1 MDTVEFSQTVP
12 RELVHRLSLAEVFLT
27 GVLARDEDTL
37 DIGVQIPRSHVFY
50 RDTAGCRHIYDP
62 MVLVEA
68 VRQSLLML
76 GHDLFERPF
85 GTKFILR
92 NIALHDADIT
102 ALAVCDVPTD
112 VVLRCRIVRRFRGR
126 EGLKGARLSYSAL
139 IGDRVAATLEGSMS
153 WLTPAEW
160 RAAREEGR
168 ATLGLPV
175 QATFTA
181 CESGPR
187 IGEALVDRRDTSNV
201 VISPPECHL
210 TPDGGETRTA
220 RLLVDTSHPVLFDHP
235 LDHVPGMLT
244 LEAFRQLSIATA
256 VQTGALPSA
265 SAVLTGLKA
274 RFTGFGELD
283 LPITCQSVQA
293 EGDGGSAVLRCA
305 MKQAGRTIAD
315 GELRLTR
322 APAEAGRWR
331 S

>member
-12 RELVHRLSLAEVFLT
+12 RELVHRLSLTEVFLT

-37 DIGVQIPRSHVFY
+37 DIGVQIPRSHAFY
-50 RDTAGCRHIYDP
+50 RDTAGCRHVYDP

-92 NIALHDADIT
+92 DIALRDADIT
-102 ALAVCDVPTD
+102 AFAVRDVPTE

-139 IGDRVAATLEGSMS
+139 IGARVAATLDGSMS

-160 RAAREEGR
+160 QATREEVR
-168 ATLGLPV
+168 ATLGLPA
-175 QATFTA
+175 QAGFTA
-181 CESGPR
+181 CEPGPR
-187 IGEALVDRRDTSNV
+187 IGEALVDRRDAANV
-201 VISPPECHL
+201 VISPLELRLAP
-210 TPDGGETRTA
+210 GGGGTGTA
-220 RLLVDTSHPVLFDHP
+220 RLLVDTGHPVLFDHP

-256 VQTGALPSA
+256 VETGALPSA
-265 SAVLTGLKA
+265 AAVLTGLRA

-283 LPITCQSVQA
+283 LPITCESVPV
-293 EGDGGSAVLRCA
+293 EGDGTSAVLRCA
-305 MKQAGRTIAD
+305 MKQAGHTIAD
-315 GELRLTR
+315 GELRL
-322 APAEAGRWR
+322 APAPVEARPI
-331 S
+331 